1 MEKLDQ
7 EHIWEN
13 KSSKSSLSRYT
24 LKYCS
29 GGSDALSIKMCWL
42 KVRKTSIVAACNN
55 AVTKKCI
62 PPMCS
67 GFTCCSVS
75 SED

>member
-42 KVRKTSIVAACNN
+42 KVRKQVLWLP
-55 AVTKKCI
+55 VT
-62 PPMCS
+62 MQ
-67 GFTCCSVS
+67 
-75 SED
+75 